1 MVGSDIRLEFQY
13 YYMLS
18 FYLIGLK
25 SGSEAEESV
34 ILMDSPI
41 LQVSINSRD
50 RRIINEGESGEIFG

>member
-1 MVGSDIRLEFQY
+1 MVGRYIRLEFQC

-41 LQVSINSRD
+41 
-50 RRIINEGESGEIFG
+50 